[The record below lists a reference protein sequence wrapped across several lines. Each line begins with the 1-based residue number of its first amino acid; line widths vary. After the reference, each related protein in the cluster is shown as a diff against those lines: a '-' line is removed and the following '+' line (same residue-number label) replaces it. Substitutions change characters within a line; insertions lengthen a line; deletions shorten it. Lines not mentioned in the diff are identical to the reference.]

1 MAPLREGILAEV
13 SEATREA
20 GTAAGALAAKE
31 AGTSVTTRE
40 EGTAAGV
47 RTRLAV
53 IQEILVEEGIQA
65 RVEEETGDVEPPEH
79 SSSAS
84 FCVFCGE
91 EC

>member
-20 GTAAGALAAKE
+20 GTAAG
-31 AGTSVTTRE
+31 
-40 EGTAAGV
+40 V
-47 RTRLAV
+47 RTRLAA

-91 EC
+91 GC